1 MFTKPLT
8 RQPLLTT
15 DLSTE
20 ISIIRRLL
28 TAAAIS
34 PRFCAT
40 LLNNP
45 DRAIQNGFGGE
56 QFHLSES
63 IRIQLVSIRAT
74 TLPEFIQRLDD
85 NLSNHLLPANYSLK
99 NS

>member
-8 RQPLLTT
+8 RQPLVTT
-15 DLSTE
+15 ELSNE

-40 LLNNP
+40 LLDDP

-63 IRIQLVSIRAT
+63 IRIQLVSIRVAT
-74 TLPEFIQRLDD
+74 LAEFIQRLDE
-85 NLSNHLLPANYSLK
+85 NLSNHLLPADYSLK

>member
-8 RQPLLTT
+8 RQSLVATE
-15 DLSTE
+15 LSNE

-34 PRFCAT
+34 PRFCAA
-40 LLNNP
+40 LLNDP
-45 DRAIQNGFGGE
+45 GRTVQKGFGGE

-63 IRIQLVSIRAT
+63 TKIQLASIRAS
-74 TLPEFIQRLDD
+74 TLPEFIQLLDEG
-85 NLSNHLLPANYSLK
+85 LSNHLLPADYSL
-99 NS
+99 NNL

>member
-8 RQPLLTT
+8 RQPLITT
-15 DLSTE
+15 ELSNE
-20 ISIIRRLL
+20 ISVIRRML

-40 LLNNP
+40 LLDDP
-45 DRAIQNGFGGE
+45 GQAIQKGFGGE

-63 IRIQLVSIRAT
+63 TIIQLASIRAV
-74 TLPEFIQRLDD
+74 TLPEFIQRLDEC
-85 NLSNHLLPANYSLK
+85 LSNHLLPADYSLK
-99 NS
+99 NL

>member
-8 RQPLLTT
+8 RQPVLTT
-15 DLSTE
+15 ELSNE
-20 ISIIRRLL
+20 ISVIRRML

-40 LLNNP
+40 LLDNP
-45 DRAIQNGFGGE
+45 GRAIQKGFGGE

-63 IRIQLVSIRAT
+63 TTLQLGSIRAA
-74 TLPEFIQRLDD
+74 TLPEFIQRLDES
-85 NLSNHLLPANYSLK
+85 LSNHLLPADYSLK
-99 NS
+99 NL

>member
-1 MFTKPLT
+1 MFTKSLT

-15 DLSTE
+15 ELSTE

-40 LLNNP
+40 LLNDP
-45 DRAIQNGFGGE
+45 DRALQNGFGGE

-63 IRIQLVSIRAT
+63 IRIQLVSIRAA
-74 TLPEFIQRLDD
+74 TLPEFIHRLDE
-85 NLSNHLLPANYSLK
+85 NLSNHLLPADYSLK